1 MMKKVRIVLTAL
13 ILALVLGACAKGE
26 NGAGGGTAGK
36 SEGKQKTV
44 AILTPYLSSVTTNEM
59 VEKLKKGIADKS
71 WKANVVDTKGDF
83 GQLASRMEDLVSS
96 KVDAIVLVSTDP
108 NQLKA
113 QIKRAADAKI
123 PVFGSDSGYIE
134 GMAMNAT
141 SDNKTMAKAMT
152 DYLFTQMG
160 NKGTLVVLTH
170 RPHPGV
176 LARTQQLDEM
186 LKQNPNIKV
195 VTEQQVQVPGP
206 IENARKQ
213 MESLLL
219 ANKDENS
226 ITAVWAGWDEAAIG
240 AAQAIEAA
248 GRKNIIVTGID
259 GTSQAVDMIQ
269 KGSPIV
275 ATIKQNF
282 AGMADIVIEQLD
294 NVFQGKPVKDKEM
307 YAPASL
313 ITKGK

>member
-1 MMKKVRIVLTAL
+1 MKTIRLVLAAL
-13 ILALVLGACAKGE
+13 VLVLVLGACSKGE
-26 NGAGGGTAGK
+26 NASGGTAGSK
-36 SEGKQKTV
+36 SEGKQKTI

-59 VEKLKKGIADKS
+59 VEKLKKGFEDKK
-71 WKANVVDTKGDF
+71 WKANVVDTKGDTN
-83 GQLASRMEDLVSS
+83 QLASRMEDLVTQ

-108 NQLKA
+108 NQLKV

-123 PVFGSDSGYIE
+123 PVFGCDAGYIE
-134 GMAMNAT
+134 GMTMNAT
-141 SDNKTMAKAMT
+141 SDNKAMSKAIT
-152 DYLFTQMG
+152 DYLITAMG
-160 NKGTLVVLTH
+160 GKGNLVVLTH

-176 LARTQQLDEM
+176 LARTQQLDDM

-219 ANKDENS
+219 ANKDEGS

-240 AAQAIEAA
+240 ATQAIEAA

-259 GTSQAVDMIQ
+259 GTSQAVDLIQ
-269 KGSPIV
+269 KGSPFA

-282 AGMADIVIEQLD
+282 SGMADIVIEQLD

-313 ITKGK
+313 ITKSK